1 MTMTLTPHER
11 DGRTEAPPA
20 PVRPHPAAPEPQA
33 C

>member
-1 MTMTLTPHER
+1 MTQHER

-20 PVRPHPAAPEPQA
+20 PARPHPAAPEPQA